1 MGGFPSCFEPTMV
14 LCPDISAS
22 FTLRS
27 ISTALNRGKM
37 DSSIASRQLAKA
49 DHVFGLNMSIF
60 KIKYLMNFLMN
71 GSFHLSMAG
80 ILALGGYYVAAGK
93 IDVGSVIACSAGLSR
108 VNDPWGDLVD
118 WFRELRVTQ
127 AKYALLRSAELSAL
141 ESVAS
146 RRRAPRWRSLGV

>member
-1 MGGFPSCFEPTMV
+1 
-14 LCPDISAS
+14 
-22 FTLRS
+22 
-27 ISTALNRGKM
+27 
-37 DSSIASRQLAKA
+37 
-49 DHVFGLNMSIF
+49 
-60 KIKYLMNFLMN
+60 MNFLMN

-118 WFRELRVTQ
+118 WFREFRVTQ
-127 AKYALLRSAELSAL
+127 AKYVLLRSAELSAL

>member
-1 MGGFPSCFEPTMV
+1 MRGFPSCFEPTMV

-37 DSSIASRQLAKA
+37 DSSIASRQLATA

-108 VNDPWGDLVD
+108 VN
-118 WFRELRVTQ
+118 
-127 AKYALLRSAELSAL
+127 A
-141 ESVAS
+141 
-146 RRRAPRWRSLGV
+146 